1 MKKYLFRTALFA
13 LALGVFASCNE
24 DDNIPEIPEVP
35 VITTGAYILNTGNWG
50 ANNATIQ
57 WYDLE
62 SGKVSADLFQAANG
76 TGIGDA
82 QDMCVYGSKI
92 YIVSSTSAKIEIVNR
107 KDFKI
112 VKTLALKDALNKPI
126 EARYLTATAGNVY
139 FTAYDGTVSRLD
151 TLSMTVAEKVAVGDH
166 PEAITNANGKL
177 YINVSGYG
185 SGTKV
190 AVVDVKTFK
199 KIKDLD
205 VILNPYDESITA
217 DNGNVYF
224 VSCGDFKGNPPA
236 TLQCIDSATDVV
248 TSVCPAS
255 KIANKGD
262 KMYLI
267 YGEFYLPAETKS
279 ISVYD
284 LKTKETKKFV
294 DYSAFINPSA
304 IEVDPVSGDVYIIDA
319 PYSMTNT
326 ISIYS
331 AEGVFKKKIEAGYY
345 TTKLSFITQ

>member
-1 MKKYLFRTALFA
+1 MKKYLFKTALCA
-13 LALGVFASCNE
+13 LALGAFTSCNE

-50 ANNATIQ
+50 ANNGTIQ
-57 WYDLE
+57 WYDME
-62 SGKVSADLFQAANG
+62 SGKVSADLFQTANG
-76 TGIGDA
+76 AGIGDA

-112 VKTLALKDALNKPI
+112 VKTLPLTDAANKPI
-126 EARYLTATAGNVY
+126 EPRYLTATAGNVY

-151 TLSMTVAEKVAVGDH
+151 TLSMTVAEKVEVGDH
-166 PEAITNANGKL
+166 PEALTNANGKL
-177 YINVSGYG
+177 YINISGYG
-185 SGTKV
+185 TGTKV

-199 KIKDLD
+199 KTKELD
-205 VILNPYDESITA
+205 VLLNPYDECITA

-224 VSCGDFKGNPPA
+224 VSCGDFNGNPTA
-236 TLQCIDSATDVV
+236 TMQCINSATDEV
-248 TSVCPAS
+248 TKVCPAS

-262 KMYLI
+262 KMYFI
-267 YGEFYLPAETKS
+267 YGDYWLSAETKS

-294 DYSAFINPSA
+294 DYSAFQNPST

-319 PYSMTNT
+319 PASVTNT

-331 AEGVFKKKIEAGYY
+331 ADGVFKKKIDAGYY